1 MIAVF
6 TLIVLLFYP
15 MPEASAHPA
24 SEITITSVIA
34 VAADHGPEGGA
45 HDDVDASA
53 QDCCALHC
61 MPMGQSSFHAI
72 RPERF
77 SACLAAEP
85 ARNICTFQPKR
96 LLKPPR
102 QNLS

>member
-15 MPEASAHPA
+15 MPGASAHPA
-24 SEITITSVIA
+24 PEMATASVIA
-34 VAADHGPEGGA
+34 VAADHGPEGYA

-72 RPERF
+72 RPVRF
-77 SACLAAEP
+77 AACLAADP
-85 ARNICTFQPKR
+85 AENICAFQAKR

>member
-24 SEITITSVIA
+24 PEVATASVIA
-34 VAADHGPEGGA
+34 IAADHGPEGGA

-53 QDCCALHC
+53 QDCCAVHC
-61 MPMGQSSFHAI
+61 MPMGPSSFHTL
-72 RPERF
+72 RPVCF

-85 ARNICTFQPKR
+85 VPNICAFQVER

-102 QNLS
+102 QDLS